1 MMANAVAAV
10 VSLLV
15 GGILAIGVVLTR
27 WPAVHWLAADT
38 FYMVLTAHGIDMLI
52 FWIIFFEIAV
62 LYFCSSTLLRCRI
75 ATPRWP
81 GSRFALMLIGA
92 VMNNVAVFQG
102 GSSVMMTSY
111 VPMMAAP
118 SFYLGL
124 ILFAVGALIGCFVF
138 FGTLV
143 IAKRDKTYQGSVPL
157 VTFGAITAAIIAV
170 FTIASGAIIL
180 IPTFLMS
187 IGVVKAVDPLV
198 YRTIWWAFGHSS
210 QQINVAAHISIWY
223 AVAAIAFGAKPMSE
237 RVSRGAFLLY
247 ILFLQLASAHHLLA
261 DPGLSTN
268 WKVVNTSYFMYFAVL
283 ASMIH
288 GLTIPG
294 AIEVAQREKGYNQGL
309 FEWLRKAPWGNPVF
323 SGMFISLIGFGF
335 LGGISGVM
343 MGTEQ
348 LNMII
353 HNTIYVPGH
362 FHATV
367 VIGTTLSFMALTY
380 FLIPVLFKRE
390 MINPGLAKLQPYLFG
405 LSMYFFCLVMM
416 GAGTLGVSRR
426 HWDMALNGAA
436 AGLRVAGRRLPDDGP
451 GRHRR
456 RGGHRR
462 RARSTST
469 SPSARCCGA
478 RSWTQRAR
486 PARCSRRSR
495 RPRRRGGAGLRFGRV
510 RGAGHV
516 RAGHGVPGGVR
527 AVLLHQLEVP
537 VPGLGTESDVP
548 RRSACGASPAGG
560 ADQRQPAKPDPRWPR
575 GQPCNSR
582 ATSWA
587 CSSCASAW

>member
-1 MMANAVAAV
+1 MSTTTIYRTCPRSGLQFEAQAEWLMKVNAVAAV
-10 VSLLV
+10 VFLLM
-15 GGILAIGVVLTR
+15 GGILAVGVVLTR
-27 WPAVHWLAADT
+27 WPAVHWLEADT
-38 FYMVLTAHGIDMLI
+38 FYQVLTAHGIDMLI
-52 FWIIFFEIAV
+52 FWIIFFEMAV
-62 LYFCSSTLLRCRI
+62 LYFCSSTLLRCRL
-75 ATPRWP
+75 ATPRMAWLA
-81 GSRFALMLIGA
+81 FALMLIGA
-92 VMNNVAVFQG
+92 VTNNVAVYQG
-102 GSSVMMTSY
+102 SSSVMMTSY

-118 SFYLGL
+118 AFYLGL

-138 FGTLV
+138 LGTLV

-157 VTFGAITAAIIAV
+157 VTFGAITACIIAV
-170 FTIASGAIIL
+170 FTITSGAIIL
-180 IPTFLMS
+180 IPTFLLS
-187 IGVVKAVDPLV
+187 VGVIKEVDPLV

-223 AVAAIAFGAKPMSE
+223 AIAAIVFGAKPMSE

-261 DPGLSTN
+261 DPGLSTA

-294 AIEVAQREKGYNQGL
+294 AIEVAQREKGFTKGL

-367 VIGTTLSFMALTY
+367 VVGTTLSFMALTY

-390 MINPGLAKLQPYLFG
+390 MINPGLARLQPYLFG

-426 HWDMALNGAA
+426 HWDMAFSGSAMAYEWPGAA
-436 AGLRVAGRRLPDDGP
+436 YLMMGLVGIAGVA
-451 GRHRR
+451 
-456 RGGHRR
+456 
-462 RARSTST
+462 AI
-469 SPSARCCGA
+469 
-478 RSWTQRAR
+478 
-486 PARCSRRSR
+486 
-495 RPRRRGGAGLRFGRV
+495 
-510 RGAGHV
+510 
-516 RAGHGVPGGVR
+516 
-527 AVLLHQLEVP
+527 
-537 VPGLGTESDVP
+537 
-548 RRSACGASPAGG
+548 AGG
-560 ADQRQPAKPDPRWPR
+560 AIYIYITVGSLLWGKKLGGGAESAKFTPIPPAAPSMVVQSYGSMGFAAPGTFTLAMVFLVAFVLYYFINWKYL
-575 GQPCNSR
+575 S
-582 ATSWA
+582 TLWA
-587 CSSCASAW
+587 LS

>member
-1 MMANAVAAV
+1 MSSVTYRTCPRTGLQFENSAEKLMIANAFVAV
-10 VSLLV
+10 VFLLV
-15 GGILAIGVVLTR
+15 GGVLAIGVVLTR

-38 FYMVLTAHGIDMLI
+38 FYQVLTAHGIDMLI
-52 FWIIFFEIAV
+52 FWIIFFEVAV
-62 LYFCSSTLLRCRI
+62 LYFASSTLLRCRI
-75 ATPRWP
+75 ATPNIAWLA
-81 GSRFALMLIGA
+81 FALMLIGA
-92 VMNNVAVFQG
+92 ITNNVAVLRG
-102 GSSVMMTSY
+102 SSSVMMTSY
-111 VPMMAAP
+111 VPMMAEPA
-118 SFYLGL
+118 FYLGL
-124 ILFAVGALIGCFVF
+124 ILFAVGALIACFVF

-143 IAKRDKTYQGSVPL
+143 VAKRDKTYQGSVPL

-187 IGVVKAVDPLV
+187 VGIVKEVDPLA

-261 DPGLSTN
+261 DPGLSTS

-288 GLTIPG
+288 ALSVPG
-294 AIEVAQREKGYNQGL
+294 AMEVAQRQKGLTKGL

-323 SGMFISLIGFGF
+323 SGVFIALVGFGF

-367 VIGTTLSFMALTY
+367 VVGTTLTFMALTY
-380 FLIPVLFKRE
+380 FLLPVLFRRE
-390 MINPGLAKLQPYLFG
+390 MINPGLAKVQPYLFG

-426 HWDMALNGAA
+426 HWDMALSGAA
-436 AGLRVAGRRLPDDGP
+436 LGYEWPGAAYLMMGLVGIAGVVAIVGGGIYIYITVGTLLWGRKLDAGAVSPRFTPIPPTPLGAAVQSHGSAGFAAP
-451 GRHRR
+451 GTF
-456 RGGHRR
+456 
-462 RARSTST
+462 ALALVFLAAFVLYYFINWKYLSQV
-469 SPSARCCGA
+469 
-478 RSWTQRAR
+478 W
-486 PARCSRRSR
+486 
-495 RPRRRGGAGLRFGRV
+495 GL
-510 RGAGHV
+510 
-516 RAGHGVPGGVR
+516 
-527 AVLLHQLEVP
+527 
-537 VPGLGTESDVP
+537 S
-548 RRSACGASPAGG
+548 
-560 ADQRQPAKPDPRWPR
+560 
-575 GQPCNSR
+575 
-582 ATSWA
+582 
-587 CSSCASAW
+587 